1 MLEQQRRRLTRPG
14 GTGRSVLA
22 PPLAGLRPPL
32 AGAGGGGG
40 GGEGGAGLW
49 QRGGAQRPGLKR
61 RVRDDALRV
70 WTQPGR
76 APPSGGSP
84 ELLSANAAVIKKTK
98 GKFYNRNVRL

>member
-32 AGAGGGGG
+32 AGAGGGG

>member
-14 GTGRSVLA
+14 RTGRSVLA

-32 AGAGGGGG
+32 AGAGGGG